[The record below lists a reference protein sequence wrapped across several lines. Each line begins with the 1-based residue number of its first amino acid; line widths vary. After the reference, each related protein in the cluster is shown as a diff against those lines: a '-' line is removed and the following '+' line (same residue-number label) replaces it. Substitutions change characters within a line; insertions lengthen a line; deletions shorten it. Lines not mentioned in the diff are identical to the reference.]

1 MIFECIII
9 FNLFC
14 RNTASTPLLLNVLVS
29 NINLRFSYSMTK
41 ISPSTPIYLVYII
54 KIIISIYLKR
64 ELSGIKETKTI

>member
-41 ISPSTPIYLVYII
+41 ISPPIYLVYII
-54 KIIISIYLKR
+54 KIIISTYLKR